1 MNVPPLTLG
10 LNGEGVEVWAPMPLY
25 YTTLVVLAAVIA
37 GLTAFQR
44 SDRGLALAAIRENE
58 LRARALGYDAGAMK
72 RGAFALSGAV
82 AGLAGA
88 LFVAQFGFASPS
100 LIGFALRSEER
111 RVGKEWVST
120 CRSRWSP

>member
-1 MNVPPLTLG
+1 M
-10 LNGEGVEVWAPMPLY
+10 A
-25 YTTLVVLAAVIA
+25 VLPS
-37 GLTAFQR
+37 FQR

-58 LRARALGYDAGAMK
+58 LRARARGYDAGAMK

-100 LIGFALRSEER
+100 LIGFALSAEALIWVALGGRGELISAAPGVVTIRLLER
-111 RVGKEWVST
+111 DRQGVV
-120 CRSRWSP
+120 